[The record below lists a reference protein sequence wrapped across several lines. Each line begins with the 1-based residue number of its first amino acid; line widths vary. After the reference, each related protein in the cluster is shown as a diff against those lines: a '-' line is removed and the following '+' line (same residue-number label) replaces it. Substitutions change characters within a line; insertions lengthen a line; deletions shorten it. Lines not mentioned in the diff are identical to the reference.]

1 METVG
6 YSPNYKP
13 GWGDPVFTVRLP
25 APLKTALKKLASDEG
40 RTTSDIL
47 RSLVEE
53 ELKRKGY
60 RLTDEPIEG
69 QMMIE

>member
-1 METVG
+1 MG

-25 APLKTALKKLASDEG
+25 SPYKKALKQLASDEG

-47 RSLVEE
+47 RSLIEE